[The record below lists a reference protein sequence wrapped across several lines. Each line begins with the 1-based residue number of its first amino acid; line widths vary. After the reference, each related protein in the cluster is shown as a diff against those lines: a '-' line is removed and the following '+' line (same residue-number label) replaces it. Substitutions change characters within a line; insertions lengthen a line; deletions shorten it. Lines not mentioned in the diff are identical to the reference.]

1 MAFPAPVSLIISAEY
16 FILTDSTTTFQLL
29 VGHHE
34 LFLCFS
40 RLLLIG
46 PEKIKNVFPR
56 DKKITLRRVRGRFA
70 AFCKKAELII
80 RHQTVIRATSFRYF
94 FSLFNAL

>member
-16 FILTDSTTTFQLL
+16 FILTDSTTFQLL
-29 VGHHE
+29 VGHFE

-46 PEKIKNVFPR
+46 PENVFAR

-70 AFCKKAELII
+70 AFAKMP
-80 RHQTVIRATSFRYF
+80 
-94 FSLFNAL
+94 N

>member
-16 FILTDSTTTFQLL
+16 FILTDSTTFQLL
-29 VGHHE
+29 VGHFE

-46 PEKIKNVFPR
+46 PENVFPR

-70 AFCKKAELII
+70 AFCKKAEQI
-80 RHQTVIRATSFRYF
+80 
-94 FSLFNAL
+94 